1 MVRNPAHRWSCQ
13 RKVAKRGKTAYN
25 IKRQDMFSDLIT
37 SKSRVKLLD
46 VFLLAPTDMYH
57 VRELVRRTG
66 DEINAVRRELQFL
79 EKKGVLVREPRA
91 NRVYYS
97 FSKNYPFYFDLLRL
111 ASKHVGLG
119 AEIIKNKVKLGR
131 IKFAMF
137 SGKFAR
143 GIKKEPDEV
152 DLLVVGNVVLP
163 ELALLI
169 REAEKTIGREI
180 NYTVMTEEEFE
191 FRKKKRDP
199 FILSILQGSRVML
212 LGDEEN
218 MLS

>member
-1 MVRNPAHRWSCQ
+1 
-13 RKVAKRGKTAYN
+13 
-25 IKRQDMFSDLIT
+25 MFSDLIT
-37 SKSRVKLLD
+37 SKSRVKLLN
-46 VFLLAPTDMYH
+46 VFLSSPSDMFH

-79 EKKGVLVREPRA
+79 EKKGILSREPRA

-97 FSKNYPFYFDLLRL
+97 LSKNYSFYYDLLRL
-111 ASKHVGLG
+111 ASKNVGLG

-152 DLLVVGNVVLP
+152 DLIVVGNIVLP

-169 REAEKTIGREI
+169 RDEEKRIDREI

-191 FRKKKRDP
+191 FRKNKRDP
-199 FILSILQGSRVML
+199 FIISILAGSRVML

>member
-1 MVRNPAHRWSCQ
+1 
-13 RKVAKRGKTAYN
+13 
-25 IKRQDMFSDLIT
+25 MFSDLIT
-37 SKSRVKLLD
+37 SKSRIKLLS
-46 VFLLAPTDMYH
+46 VILSSPSDMFH

-79 EKKGVLVREPRA
+79 EKKGILTREPRA

-97 FSKNYPFYFDLLRL
+97 LSKNYPFYFDLLRL
-111 ASKHVGLG
+111 ASKNVGLG
-119 AEIIKNKVKLGR
+119 AAIIKNKVKLGR

-152 DLLVVGNVVLP
+152 DLVVVGNIVLP

-169 REAEKTIGREI
+169 RDEEKRVGREI
-180 NYTVMTEEEFE
+180 NYTVMTEEEFD
-191 FRKKKRDP
+191 FRKNKRDP
-199 FILSILQGSRVML
+199 FIVTILSGSRVML